1 MNIEQGMFNDEVDG
15 LKMTERVV
23 ITGMGIVCP
32 LGHDVRTLWEALL
45 AGKSGAAE
53 TTIFDAS
60 TFPTTFD
67 AEVKNYDLSKH
78 TRNPQLHK
86 HSDRGSAFVIGAA
99 AEACGQ
105 AGIDIETDEP
115 ADGIDRTRMGI
126 YLGAGE
132 GSVDNDTFFSAIIEG
147 WDADKQQMDW
157 GRWAEVA
164 FGRMDPMYELEQ
176 EPNMPAA
183 HLALLT
189 GARGPTRSCLTACAA
204 STQAVG
210 EATMMIRKGDADVMI
225 AGGAHSMIHP
235 LGVTGF
241 NRLTALSTRNDSPET
256 ASRPFTAS
264 RDGFVLGEGAAVL
277 ILESLTSAQKRGAE
291 VLAEVIGYGSSSDA
305 FRVTDMHD
313 EGRGAV
319 QAITAALTDAGISYK
334 DVDYINTHGTSTAEN
349 DSIETKAIKAVFKE
363 EAKNTP
369 ASSVKSMLGHLI
381 GAAGAAELITCVLA
395 IRDNI
400 IPPTMNLNDPDP
412 QLDLDYVP
420 NEPRKS
426 DVNVAMNE
434 SFGFGGQNNVV
445 IIKRWKKV

>member
-1 MNIEQGMFNDEVDG
+1 
-15 LKMTERVV
+15 MTERVV

-32 LGHDVRTLWEALL
+32 LGHDVETLWQAILT
-45 AGKSGAAE
+45 GKSGVAK

-67 AEVKNYDLSKH
+67 AEVKNYDLAKYVK
-78 TRNPQLHK
+78 NPQLHQ
-86 HSDRGSAFVIGAA
+86 HGNRGSRFVVGAVTQACRQA
-99 AEACGQ
+99 A
-105 AGIDIETDEP
+105 IDVETDEP
-115 ADGIDRTRMGI
+115 TDGIDRTRMGI

-132 GSVDNDTFFSAIIEG
+132 GSVDNDVFFAAIVNAWET
-147 WDADKQQMDW
+147 DKNEMDW
-157 GRWAEVA
+157 GKWAEVA
-164 FGRMDPMYELEQ
+164 FGRMDPMRELEQ

-183 HLALLT
+183 HIAMLT

-204 STQAVG
+204 STQSVG
-210 EATMMIRKGDADVMI
+210 EASMLIRKGDADVII

-235 LGVTGF
+235 LGLMGF

-264 RDGFVLGEGAAVL
+264 RDGFILGEGAAIV
-277 ILESLTSAQKRGAE
+277 ILESLSSAKKRGVE
-291 VLAEVIGYGSSSDA
+291 ILAEIIGYGSSSDA
-305 FRVTDMHD
+305 FRVTDMHE

-319 QAITAALTDAGISYK
+319 QAINAALTDAGVTYK
-334 DVDYINTHGTSTAEN
+334 DIDYINTHGTSTAEN
-349 DSIETKAIKAVFKE
+349 DSIETKAIKAVFRE
-363 EAKNTP
+363 RAKNVP

-381 GAAGAAELITCVLA
+381 GAAGSAELITCVLA

-412 QLDLDYVP
+412 ALDLDYVP
-420 NEPRKS
+420 NKPRKMP
-426 DVNVAMNE
+426 VNIVVNE

-445 IIKRWKKV
+445 VIKRWE

>member
-1 MNIEQGMFNDEVDG
+1 
-15 LKMTERVV
+15 MTERVV

-32 LGHDVRTLWEALL
+32 LGHDVETLWQAIL
-45 AGKSGAAE
+45 AGKSGAAK

-67 AEVKNYDLSKH
+67 TEVKDYDHAQYIK
-78 TRNPQLHK
+78 NPQLHE
-86 HSDRGSAFVIGAA
+86 HSDRGSGFVVGAA
-99 AEACGQ
+99 AQACRQ
-105 AGIDIETDEP
+105 AAIDVETDEP
-115 ADGIDRTRMGI
+115 TDGIDRRRLGI

-132 GSVDNDTFFSAIIEG
+132 GSVDNDVFFASILEG
-147 WDADKQQMDW
+147 WNAEKNEMDW
-157 GRWAEVA
+157 GRWAKVA
-164 FGRMDPMYELEQ
+164 FDRMEPMRELEQ

-183 HLALLT
+183 HLAMLT

-210 EATMMIRKGDADVMI
+210 EATMLIRKGDADVVI

-264 RDGFVLGEGAAVL
+264 RDGFVLGEGAAIL
-277 ILESLTSAQKRGAE
+277 ILESLTSAKKRG
-291 VLAEVIGYGSSSDA
+291 VKILAEVIGYGSSSDA
-305 FRVTDMHD
+305 FRVTDMHE

-319 QAITAALTDAGISYK
+319 QAMTAALNDAGITYI

-363 EAKNTP
+363 EAKNIP

-400 IPPTMNLNDPDP
+400 VPPTTNLNDPDP
-412 QLDLDYVP
+412 ALDLDYVP
-420 NEPRKS
+420 NKPRKMP
-426 DVNVAMNE
+426 VNVAMNE

-445 IIKRWKKV
+445 IVKRWS